1 MDFTG
6 GSDGKKSACNAGG
19 WVWSLGRED
28 SLEKRMASHS
38 SILASRIPWT
48 EEPGCLQSTGPQRI
62 RHDWATN
69 SFTLFFFFFS
79 LQEGNGNPLQYFCLE
94 NSMDE
99 GAWWVTVHGVTKS
112 QTRLSNFMMMALLN
126 APHACVFSC
135 GWLLATPWMIACE
148 APLSMEFPLQERW
161 SSCHSQLQGIF
172 PMEGSNPHVQSLL
185 YCRQIP

>member
-1 MDFTG
+1 MVKNLPAMQEAGFDPWV
-6 GSDGKKSACNAGG
+6 GK
-19 WVWSLGRED
+19 
-28 SLEKRMASHS
+28 
-38 SILASRIPWT
+38 IPWRREWLPTPVFLPQEFHGQRSLVAYSPRDHKESDTT
-48 EEPGCLQSTGPQRI
+48 EQLTVSPC
-62 RHDWATN
+62 
-69 SFTLFFFFFS
+69 FFFFS